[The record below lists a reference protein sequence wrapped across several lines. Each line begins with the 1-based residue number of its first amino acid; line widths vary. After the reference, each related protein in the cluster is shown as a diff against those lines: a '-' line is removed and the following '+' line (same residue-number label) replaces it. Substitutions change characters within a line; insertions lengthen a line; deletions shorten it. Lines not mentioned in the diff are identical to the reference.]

1 MNCLHIILI
10 VSIVATTATCTL
22 AKESPTLT
30 QPDAGLPGLTTAEVI
45 PDWVARW
52 ELARC
57 LAILKR
63 YDEAI
68 ADYQI
73 LLKEKP
79 ELHKARLECAQVLF
93 WNEKRAE
100 ADALLEKIDASQ
112 FTLPEQGALADL
124 YVILKKYALAAPLY
138 RAVLAATPEDH
149 KTRLKLAE
157 MLSWEKKYAE
167 SLTEYTT
174 LLKALPADQQ
184 IRRKYALVLIWSGQH
199 EAAIPELR
207 KTLP

>member
-1 MNCLHIILI
+1 MNCLHIMLI
-10 VSIVATTATCTL
+10 ASVVATTTCSL
-22 AKESPTLT
+22 AKESRVLT
-30 QPDAGLPGLTTAEVI
+30 QPDAGLPGLTPSEVI

-57 LAILKR
+57 LTILKR

-79 ELHKARLECAQVLF
+79 ELHKARLECAQALI
-93 WNEKRAE
+93 WSDKKTE

-174 LLKALPADQQ
+174 LLKALPEDQQ
-184 IRRKYALVLIWSGQH
+184 IRRKYALVLIWNGQH

>member
-1 MNCLHIILI
+1 MNCLHIMLI
-10 VSIVATTATCTL
+10 ASVLATATCSL
-22 AKESPTLT
+22 AKESQTLT
-30 QPDAGLPGLTTAEVI
+30 QPDAGLPGLTPSEVI

-57 LAILKR
+57 LTILKR

-73 LLKEKP
+73 LLKGKP
-79 ELHKARLECAQVLF
+79 ELHKARLECAQALV
-93 WNEKRAE
+93 WSDKKTE
-100 ADALLEKIDASQ
+100 ADTLLEKINASQ
-112 FTLPEQGALADL
+112 LTLPEQGALADL

-138 RAVLAATPEDH
+138 RTVLAATPEDH

-167 SLTEYTT
+167 ALTEYMT
-174 LLKALPADQQ
+174 LLKALPEDQQ
-184 IRRKYALVLIWSGQH
+184 IRRTYALVLIWNGQH

>member
-1 MNCLHIILI
+1 MNCLHIMLI
-10 VSIVATTATCTL
+10 ASVIATTTCSL
-22 AKESPTLT
+22 AKESPTIAL
-30 QPDAGLPGLTTAEVI
+30 PDAGLPGLTPSEVI

-57 LAILKR
+57 LTILKR
-63 YDEAI
+63 YDEAV

-79 ELHKARLECAQVLF
+79 ELHKARLECAQALV
-93 WNEKRAE
+93 WSDKKTE
-100 ADALLEKIDASQ
+100 ADTLLEKIDASQ
-112 FTLPEQGALADL
+112 FSVAEQGALADL

-174 LLKALPADQQ
+174 LLKALPEDQQ
-184 IRRKYALVLIWSGQH
+184 IRRKYALVLIWNGQH

>member
-1 MNCLHIILI
+1 MNCLNILI
-10 VSIVATTATCTL
+10 VASILSTATL
-22 AKESPTLT
+22 SFAKESPTITL
-30 QPDAGLPGLTTAEVI
+30 PDAAQPAIAMSEAI

-57 LAILKR
+57 LTILKR

-79 ELHKARLECAQVLF
+79 ELHKARLECAQALV
-93 WNEKRAE
+93 WSGKKTE
-100 ADALLEKIDASQ
+100 ADTLLEKIDTAQ
-112 FTLPEQGALADL
+112 FSVAEQGALADL

-138 RAVLAATPEDH
+138 WAVLAATPEDH

-174 LLKALPADQQ
+174 LLKALPEDQQ
-184 IRRKYALVLIWSGQH
+184 IRRKFALVLIWNGQH

>member
-1 MNCLHIILI
+1 MNCLRIILI
-10 VSIVATTATCTL
+10 ASVVATTTCSF
-22 AKESPTLT
+22 AKESQTLA
-30 QPDAGLPGLTTAEVI
+30 QPDAGLPGLTKSEVI

-57 LAILKR
+57 LSILKR

-93 WNEKRAE
+93 WSEKRAE
-100 ADALLEKIDASQ
+100 ADTLLEKIDASQ
-112 FTLPEQGALADL
+112 LTLAEQGSLADL
-124 YVILKKYALAAPLY
+124 YVILKKYELAAPLY

-157 MLSWEKKYAE
+157 MLSWEKKYVE
-167 SLTEYTT
+167 SLAEYTT
-174 LLKALPADQQ
+174 LLKALPDDQQ
-184 IRRKYALVLIWSGQH
+184 IRRKYALVLIWNGQH